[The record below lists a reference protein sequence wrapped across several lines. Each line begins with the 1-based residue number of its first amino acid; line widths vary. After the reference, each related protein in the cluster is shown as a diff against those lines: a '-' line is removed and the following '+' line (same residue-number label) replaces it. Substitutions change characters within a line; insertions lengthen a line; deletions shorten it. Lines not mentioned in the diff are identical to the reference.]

1 MTEPIIT
8 LANPADA
15 HLFSIGM
22 GIERHPSR
30 PRRLWRWLI
39 RVLQRA
45 RILRRTV
52 IVGIDHETGTI
63 TLDQVR

>member
-1 MTEPIIT
+1 MTEPTIQ
-8 LANPADA
+8 LANPDDA
-15 HLFSIGM
+15 HLFSVGM
-22 GIERHPSR
+22 GIERNPNR

-52 IVGIDHETGTI
+52 IVGVDRETGTI

>member
-1 MTEPIIT
+1 MNEPIIT
-8 LANPADA
+8 LANPDDA
-15 HLFSIGM
+15 HLFEVGM
-22 GIERHPSR
+22 GLERHPGR

-52 IVGIDHETGTI
+52 IVDIDYETGTI
-63 TLDQVR
+63 TLDSIR